1 MAGAKSPTDDW
12 ALGLFSRKAP
22 KSLQQIISPFPWTPL
37 LFLLMGLGASGENS
51 SSKVVSGLLG
61 GSVTFSLN
69 ISGDPEIEH
78 VTWISDQNALAFVRP
93 NGDVIIMAKSYQ
105 GRLSVMGS
113 SYSLCISNL
122 ALTDAG
128 PYKAQINQ
136 KNSNVTINE
145 AFTLHVYEKLQEPQV
160 TLESVEVSENT
171 FCNITLK
178 CSVKG
183 AGKDIHY
190 NWTSRNFHAS
200 ESYEGSIL
208 TISRTPCDPDLPYTC
223 TAWNPV
229 SQSSSQPIRAWKFCA
244 DPGASRG
251 RTMGKTMV
259 GTLGEPITLPLA
271 LSVSQKGEHVV
282 WIFNSSIIRRQ
293 WEEATIADP
302 LIKSTDP
309 DKNRMW
315 VSRQDNSLKI
325 SRLMM
330 EDAGHYH
337 AYVCS
342 ETSMITSMKHVTL
355 LIYRRLKKPN
365 ITWKLGNSEDGIC
378 RVSLTCSVE
387 EGENVTY
394 TWTPLQKGAVMS
406 QGGSCLNVSWKSV
419 ENHPNFTCTASNP
432 VTNISTEFLSRS
444 VCSGLK
450 RNSKLWIG
458 LPLVLFGLPFCGVFS
473 WFIWKKKQHCA
484 ALVFSSSQAD
494 VPANTPEPTA
504 GHMLYSKHSHRYEK
518 LDMPLDTARQQ
529 PRPTSY
535 SSTESNVTAEE
546 DEERTE
552 TNKPTSGRDEIY
564 DMVPQ
569 EDIGH
574 DSEGRAEYNL
584 ITPSGPVVDGD
595 TVYTQVF
602 LNFQAKTPVPPRKE
616 ESATIYCSIQKPS
629 MVTPTPRQNDHE
641 SSEIPTYE
649 NFT

>member
-1 MAGAKSPTDDW
+1 
-12 ALGLFSRKAP
+12 
-22 KSLQQIISPFPWTPL
+22 
-37 LFLLMGLGASGENS
+37 
-51 SSKVVSGLLG
+51 
-61 GSVTFSLN
+61 
-69 ISGDPEIEH
+69 
-78 VTWISDQNALAFVRP
+78 
-93 NGDVIIMAKSYQ
+93 MAKSYQ

-355 LIYRRLKKPN
+355 LIY
-365 ITWKLGNSEDGIC
+365 
-378 RVSLTCSVE
+378 
-387 EGENVTY
+387 
-394 TWTPLQKGAVMS
+394 Q
-406 QGGSCLNVSWKSV
+406 
-419 ENHPNFTCTASNP
+419 
-432 VTNISTEFLSRS
+432 
-444 VCSGLK
+444 
-450 RNSKLWIG
+450 
-458 LPLVLFGLPFCGVFS
+458 
-473 WFIWKKKQHCA
+473 
-484 ALVFSSSQAD
+484 
-494 VPANTPEPTA
+494 PTA

-602 LNFQAKTPVPPRKE
+602 LNFQVILVPSRAQQSLIAASHSLGEGSGLKTQGPSPVSSSHCPNLRTQL
-616 ESATIYCSIQKPS
+616 SKPS
-629 MVTPTPRQNDHE
+629 V
-641 SSEIPTYE
+641 
-649 NFT
+649 